1 MDMTKEKLYR
11 RYTETRDEVAYLAR
25 DLVYEIGHE
34 IYCYNHNIANP
45 PGVSSKLRY
54 YMERVTELKT
64 LYSLLSLEEKAKI
77 PPPINFIDVKVD
89 IQEDAEYA

>member
-11 RYTETRDEVAYLAR
+11 RYTETRDEVIFLAR
-25 DLVYEIGHE
+25 DVVYELGHD
-34 IYCYNHNIANP
+34 IYCYNHNIGNP

-54 YMERVTELKT
+54 YVERVSELRT
-64 LYSLLSLEEKAKI
+64 LYSLYSLEDKANI

-89 IQEDAEYA
+89 IQEEADYA